1 MMLSDIVQ
9 GVLLKQLGNS
19 HLSSHDKYSLA
30 TLYPDLF
37 PSFHGDIDGDKKC
50 VVSAACMQ

>member
-19 HLSSHDKYSLA
+19 SHDKYSIA
-30 TLYPDLF
+30 TFYPDLF
-37 PSFHGDIDGDKKC
+37 PSFHGGIDGDKKC